1 MVKVLATL
9 EEYKTQIAS
18 SARPPPLSFLPFQL
32 LFDYIYTA
40 AFGRD

>member
-18 SARPPPLSFLPFQL
+18 AARRPLRALAPR
-32 LFDYIYTA
+32 I
-40 AFGRD
+40 